1 MSDISKENESGIIG
15 KFSVALGLFDYINPV
30 LYGITVITIVI
41 NMFGVMSMPTFILF
55 ALGAVVSL
63 IFGLSIPTVKLIVGL
78 GKMQFKMPV
87 NLVSFVN
94 TGILLSGIALLSHV
108 AALKPLILALVLVL
122 SAVIIGYLWYKTGK
136 FNTVAVLIGAVGYL
150 MIYISMIML
159 SIRNGVTAP
168 IVLYAL
174 AICFFVFL
182 CLVGILANLKNAKVH
197 WVIEISNVICQFSV
211 ALATVILFCR

>member
-108 AALKPLILALVLVL
+108 AALKPFVLALALVL

-197 WVIEISNVICQFSV
+197 WVTF
-211 ALATVILFCR
+211 